1 MEQPNKETAPAEILL
16 TVARYRRL
24 ERMFAELQKAEEAIT
39 QLRAIQRG
47 LEMGVHATIQTI
59 LEAEGVPERVG
70 YTLTERRDALR
81 LCKDGEAGITR

>member
-1 MEQPNKETAPAEILL
+1 MEKTNIQVPPAEIPLSI
-16 TVARYRRL
+16 ARYRRL
-24 ERMFAELQKAEEAIT
+24 DRMFTELQKAEEAIT

-81 LCKDGEAGITR
+81 LCKDEEAGITR